1 MSSEYIEYNFN
12 LEIKATCSKT
22 CERCKMCKWLKLCDQ
37 GSQTIPHFHL
47 CPFLLYRHLSH
58 LYLFAFPCHLF
69 QPCHLCRLYSS
80 HFFHPSLCLVAL
92 PVTSWNKYQAGRESC
107 SMPSLKSERVLLC
120 KASLTMKSMKWVQLR
135 QLLKASGCLFLPL
148 VLRIFCQSLGFFS
161 PWPRLKRHPVHD
173 TTWRPL
179 IVEKFQFKTLCFIS
193 KPKHQNPTSPPTLML
208 RPPSR
213 VRNFRISRKRR
224 SWQTWPWG
232 ASPRQVNYK
241 CICLYSK
248 NINIYYI

>member
-1 MSSEYIEYNFN
+1 M
-12 LEIKATCSKT
+12 TKT
-22 CERCKMCKWLKLCDQ
+22 VRSRLSNHSPLPPLPFPSLPASFPSLPLCFPLP
-37 GSQTIPHFHL
+37 SFPAL
-47 CPFLLYRHLSH
+47 PSLPS
-58 LYLFAFPCHLF
+58 LFF
-69 QPCHLCRLYSS
+69 

-248 NINIYYI
+248 NINILLYI

>member
-1 MSSEYIEYNFN
+1 MQSISDYEVSP
-12 LEIKATCSKT
+12 IKT
-22 CERCKMCKWLKLCDQ
+22 
-37 GSQTIPHFHL
+37 
-47 CPFLLYRHLSH
+47 
-58 LYLFAFPCHLF
+58 
-69 QPCHLCRLYSS
+69 
-80 HFFHPSLCLVAL
+80 
-92 PVTSWNKYQAGRESC
+92 
-107 SMPSLKSERVLLC
+107 
-120 KASLTMKSMKWVQLR
+120 
-135 QLLKASGCLFLPL
+135 SGCLFLPL

-179 IVEKFQFKTLCFIS
+179 NVEKFQFKPLCFIS

-248 NINIYYI
+248 NINIYYIYKIHVCVFVSIWYQLVYFISLS